1 LLVAA
6 SLGQSPSAADSAGR
20 ISGRVTVEGSGTPV
34 SGARIML
41 FPAGPSTGPM
51 GPPPQTLTDQDGRFA
66 FDPLAPGT
74 YRVIAQK
81 TGYTPLLDPSRAR
94 TVRVGAGQAIDG
106 IDLRLQKGAVI
117 AGKVLDAAGDP
128 LPDVRIMA
136 MRRVSP
142 PAGSPRLAPAAGAGQ
157 QTNDLG
163 EFRVAG
169 LPSGEYVVAAM
180 PTPLPLQML
189 GAATS
194 NRTPST
200 AQAART
206 TIATTFYPG
215 TTDQAAAQ
223 PIAVAAGAEVDNI
236 VFSMQ
241 SAPAFRV
248 SGIVVDE
255 NGDAVAGAIVMLMG
269 DPRSGM
275 FIGAVGNARSQDS
288 GRFDIDGV
296 PPGIYRANASVPMAI
311 SGSGGGGGVVG
322 SVVGGSVVGGVVSG
336 FASTSA
342 GGGPAAT
349 PFEVVVTDASVNDV
363 RVTVRRPT
371 QR

>member
-1 LLVAA
+1 MIALCSLLVAA
-6 SLGQSPSAADSAGR
+6 SLGQSPSTADSAGR
-20 ISGRVTVEGSGTPV
+20 ISGRVTVEGPGTPV

-41 FPAGPSTGPM
+41 FPAGPPTGPI

-66 FDPLAPGT
+66 FDALAPGT
-74 YRVIAQK
+74 YRINVQK
-81 TGYTPLLDPSRAR
+81 TGYAPLLDPSRAR

-128 LPDVRIMA
+128 LPDMRIMA

-142 PAGSPRLAPAAGAGQ
+142 PAASPQLAPAGGAGQ

-169 LPSGEYVVAAM
+169 LPSGEYFVAAM
-180 PTPLPLQML
+180 PMPML
-189 GAATS
+189 GAIGS
-194 NRTPST
+194 NRAAST
-200 AQAART
+200 APAAPRT

-223 PIAVAAGAEVDNI
+223 PIAVAAGAEIDNI

-275 FIGAVGNARSQDS
+275 FIGPVGNARSQDS
-288 GRFDIDGV
+288 GRFVIDGV
-296 PPGIYRANASVPMAI
+296 PPGSYRANASVPMSI
-311 SGSGGGGGVVG
+311 SGSGGVAGVVE
-322 SVVGGSVVGGVVSG
+322 GGVVSG
-336 FASTSA
+336 FATTSV

-349 PFEVVVTDASVNDV
+349 PFEVVVTDANVNDV

-371 QR
+371 PR